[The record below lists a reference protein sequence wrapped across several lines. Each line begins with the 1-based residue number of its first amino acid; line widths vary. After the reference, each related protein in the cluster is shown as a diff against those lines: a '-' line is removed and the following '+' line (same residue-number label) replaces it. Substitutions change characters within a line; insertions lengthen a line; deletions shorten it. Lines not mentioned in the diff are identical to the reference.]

1 MIGDGPMTPTN
12 DQEQGVPPV
21 SRGVPGAGRDVREE
35 RRRGRDRYP
44 PRSRLDQA
52 LTVAR
57 RPVQQSDDSWSGGER
72 RAEEPTPRPLSEWAA
87 ARPESASDHTGP
99 AGTSFGPSTAT
110 VAPPDALPSAEP
122 VHFVMDLRPE
132 AEQARARLPATRGRV
147 DFGLGGRWGA
157 EWHRSA
163 QGWIVGTNGRAAWRP
178 VVSTTGE
185 LSSWDVDTYLGV
197 VTAEVAVEAVGG
209 DFRQLGATL
218 ARGREVGLQGL
229 VDEAVER
236 GAHAVVGVGMQYTP
250 IGGRLLVTLTGTAVT
265 LRDKRR

>member
-1 MIGDGPMTPTN
+1 MTPTK
-12 DQEQGVPPV
+12 DQDQGVPPDA
-21 SRGVPGAGRDVREE
+21 RGVPDAGGDLREE

-57 RPVQQSDDSWSGGER
+57 RPVQGSGDPWAG
-72 RAEEPTPRPLSEWAA
+72 ADPGAKEPTPRPLSEWAA
-87 ARPESASDHTGP
+87 ARPDAGIDHTGAP
-99 AGTSFGPSTAT
+99 GTSFGPSTTT
-110 VAPPDALPSAEP
+110 VAPPETLPSAEP
-122 VHFVMDLRPE
+122 VHFVIDLRPE
-132 AEQARARLPATRGRV
+132 AEKARSRLPASRGG
-147 DFGLGGRWGA
+147 DFGLGRRWGA
-157 EWHRSA
+157 EWHRAA
-163 QGWIVGTNGRAAWRP
+163 QGWIVGTDGRAAWRP

-197 VTAEVAVEAVGG
+197 VTAEVAVEATGG

-250 IGGRLLVTLTGTAVT
+250 IGGRLLITLTGTAVT
-265 LRDKRR
+265 LRDRRH

>member
-1 MIGDGPMTPTN
+1 MTPTK
-12 DQEQGVPPV
+12 DQEQGVDT
-21 SRGVPGAGRDVREE
+21 GGDLREE

-57 RPVQQSDDSWSGGER
+57 RPVNQAGARWSGTEHTGEE
-72 RAEEPTPRPLSEWAA
+72 ASPRPLSEWAA
-87 ARPESASDHTGP
+87 ARPGSPADHTGP
-99 AGTSFGPSTAT
+99 AGTTFGPSTAT
-110 VAPPDALPSAEP
+110 AAPPDALPSAEP
-122 VHFVMDLRPE
+122 VHFVIDLRPE
-132 AEQARARLPATRGRV
+132 AEQARARLPASAGGV

-157 EWHRSA
+157 AWHRSA
-163 QGWIVGTNGRAAWRP
+163 QGWIVGTDGRAAWRP

-197 VTAEVAVEAVGG
+197 VTAEVAVEAAGG

-250 IGGRLLVTLTGTAVT
+250 IGGRLLITLTGTAVT

>member
-1 MIGDGPMTPTN
+1 MTPTK
-12 DQEQGVPPV
+12 DQEQGVD
-21 SRGVPGAGRDVREE
+21 GGGDLREE

-57 RPVQQSDDSWSGGER
+57 RPVNQGGALWSGAER
-72 RAEEPTPRPLSEWAA
+72 IGDEAAPRPLSEWAA
-87 ARPESASDHTGP
+87 ARPGGPADHTGP
-99 AGTSFGPSTAT
+99 AGTTFGPSTAT
-110 VAPPDALPSAEP
+110 AAPPDALPTAEP
-122 VHFVMDLRPE
+122 VHFVIDLRPE
-132 AEQARARLPATRGRV
+132 AEQARARLPASAGGV

-157 EWHRSA
+157 AWHRSA
-163 QGWIVGTNGRAAWRP
+163 QGWIVGTDGRAAWRP

-197 VTAEVAVEAVGG
+197 VTAEVAVEAAGG

-250 IGGRLLVTLTGTAVT
+250 IGGRLLITLTGTAVT